1 MYALPWRGVFHGV
14 WIMSVQAPGSNMMM
28 RSQKTEGSAESGR
41 GVVMAGFYVSNAD
54 VSKRLQE
61 TDIAHG
67 PFTEISLFESEGWT
81 AFIGCSEEPLPVKT
95 RALKVGHFRREA
107 HKFFEDLPKYLFQSR
122 AVHVHRLNLS
132 QSSGFLSLTW
142 LYSDDEPGV

>member
-1 MYALPWRGVFHGV
+1 MYALRRNWYFYRL
-14 WIMSVQAPGSNMMM
+14 WIVSVQAPGSNMMM

-81 AFIGCSEEPLPVKT
+81 AFIGCSNPGVLSARK
-95 RALKVGHFRREA
+95 LKVGHFRREA